1 MLSLICMVGNDYQRI
16 IDGANH
22 WKMVESIDAIYLL
35 YDEKQ
40 DKYGYASQQ
49 NARELQT
56 TLSSLRSQPTITGY
70 NPQSY
75 QDVFGKLYAI
85 LNREVE
91 QYNRR
96 VLIDSTSTTKEA
108 YGATVTISLMFRNV
122 RIYIVPPKERG
133 WYVPSPTDEVFN
145 AWFQKTRNVK
155 GMNPQ
160 EIYLPAQ
167 RLKRPNKDETL
178 VLQKLNEHEGHT
190 EMISSLIQWC
200 SYDPHNPV
208 VKNRFSRIIKR
219 LETKGFVEKTNSN
232 KGKRVQLTQFGK
244 VYAEAVKS

>member
-16 IDGANH
+16 LDGVNH
-22 WKMVESIDAIYLL
+22 WKTVESIDAIYLL
-35 YDEKQ
+35 YDNKQ

-49 NARELQT
+49 NADELQT
-56 TLSSLRSQPTITGY
+56 TLASLRTQPAITGY

-75 QDVFGKLYAI
+75 QDVFSKLYAI

-91 QYNRR
+91 QYNRH

-108 YGATVTISLMFRNV
+108 YGATVTISLMFKNV
-122 RIYIVPPKERG
+122 RIYIVPPRERG
-133 WYVPSPTDEVFN
+133 WYVPSPNDEVFN

-160 EIYLPAQ
+160 EIYLPGQ

-178 VLQKLNEHEGHT
+178 VLLKLNEHEGYT

-208 VKNRFSRIIKR
+208 IKNRFSRIIKR
-219 LETKGFVEKTNSN
+219 LETKGFVIKSNSS

-244 VYAEAVKS
+244 VYAEAVKV